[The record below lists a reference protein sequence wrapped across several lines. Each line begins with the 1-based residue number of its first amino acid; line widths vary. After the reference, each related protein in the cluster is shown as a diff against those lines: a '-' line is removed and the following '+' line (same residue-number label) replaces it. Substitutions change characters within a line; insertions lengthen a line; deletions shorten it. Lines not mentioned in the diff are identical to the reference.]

1 MPQHVQ
7 ELIDK
12 IKAEGIQAAE
22 KKSQEIESQAKH
34 KSQQMMQDA
43 HKQAERIL
51 AEAKAEIKKNQ
62 EASQIAIQQASRNV
76 LLSLR
81 KEIEH
86 LLKKIVSARVGE
98 SLTPQQLG
106 KLIDTAVQNF
116 MAKNTAGGDVRILLN
131 EQDLSQLKDGFL
143 NDLQKKLKG
152 RVEFRS
158 SDEMGK
164 GFVVS
169 FDAGKSSFDF
179 TENGLAEYLS
189 GFLNE
194 ELGKIV
200 KSAALP
206 AGAALQMSGK

>member
-1 MPQHVQ
+1 MPQHVK

-12 IKAEGIQAAE
+12 IKTEGIQAAQ
-22 KKSQEIESQAKH
+22 KKAQEIESQAYH
-34 KSQQMMQDA
+34 KSQEIIQDA
-43 HKQAERIL
+43 QKQAERIL
-51 AEAKAEIKKNQ
+51 AEANAEIKKNQ
-62 EASQIAIQQASRNV
+62 EASLVALQQASRNV

-86 LLKKIVSARVGE
+86 LFKKIVSVRVGE
-98 SLTPQQLG
+98 ALSPQQLV
-106 KLIDTAVQNF
+106 KLIDSAIQNY
-116 MAKNTAGGDVRILLN
+116 MAKNTDGNVRLLLN
-131 EQDLSQLKDGFL
+131 EKDLTQLKDGFL

-200 KSAALP
+200 KSTAQP
-206 AGAALQMSGK
+206 AGAALQISGK